1 MARTNATNRTTST
14 ARVADGYRLNRQE
27 HSPSASFNGSSTG
40 ITLGFKANSTGFT
53 IATWI
58 KVRRFT
64 AGDRIFDQ
72 QDSGPSKG
80 FAVLMPVTASDR
92 SLYFSVFGDSS
103 EEANI
108 KIALNIWEWTHIAI
122 SFEPNSAKFYKNGVL
137 AGTDTSVSLGD
148 SVTNLVI
155 GKNASSAANY
165 FNGLMKDFVVYDRV
179 LSLAEVENVRD
190 GIVSQTNLKCH
201 LPLSSDLADISVN
214 GNDGTGT
221 VVFTYTNDSPFN
233 DTVGLNMYAPLTSSL
248 LLERGVGYPTWSR
261 ATKAWGFNELGYLEE
276 LASGCAFFGGARLV
290 RNLLAATEDSS
301 SGSWVKSTGT
311 TAAQATDSGGG
322 STAMRFT
329 YGSNQSYL
337 MRQSPTVTSRDAMYC
352 AQFRFKTDATHDWWR
367 LMIFD
372 GGGNQC
378 RVWFNAQT
386 GTIGNTVPSGSG
398 VFVSAT
404 LTDVGGGWFALRLV
418 GSPGV
423 AGTGVVYAQF
433 SANDGNGSTSISS
446 AASGDAITIEKPSL
460 VDVTNY
466 DASYVPEYVSVGVEA
481 SPYFGAGID
490 GAKYFGT
497 DQNGLAL
504 GRDKLIG
511 FRRELASTNNLLHCR
526 DLTNKAWIATT
537 TVGSELLTNGTF
549 PANITGWTDFNSSV
563 SSWSAGAI
571 STVHNASASGAYATF
586 TTTVGKSY
594 TVSAEIVSSTGY
606 NAYTILRVGNGSTA
620 DAGLADST
628 AFTAP
633 GTKTI
638 SFIATGTTSYVYLRN
653 SSSATTVWDNVT
665 AKESSV
671 QPAKTATGLDGI
683 ANTATTLTATA
694 ADAIILQP
702 ISLASAARCASA
714 YVKRRTGTGTIS
726 FTQDGTNWTDITAQI
741 NSSTWSRVEITST
754 LANPSVGF
762 KISTSGDAIDVDC
775 VQNEAGA
782 VATSPIVTTSATVTR
797 NADSLT
803 YQTASNWSD
812 TAGTAYIEAQ
822 PLSWVAGG
830 AIGSATNGLLLSAA
844 NSGATASD
852 GTNTANGP
860 AGSPSGRKKLA
871 LRWGAGAMTVA
882 SGGVVGTPGTY
893 DGGMGLASVGIAVN
907 SSAYCGPVAI
917 YNYQMTDA
925 ELQALTT

>member
-1 MARTNATNRTTST
+1 MARTTATNRTTST

-64 AGDRIFDQ
+64 SGDRIFDQ

-155 GKNASSAANY
+155 GKNASLAANY

-190 GIVSQTNLKCH
+190 GIVSQTNLKCY

-221 VVFTYTNDSPFN
+221 AVFTYTNDSPFY
-233 DTVGLNMYAPLTSSL
+233 DAVGLNMYAPLKSSL

-261 ATKAWGFNELGYLEE
+261 ATKAWGFNELGYLTEI
-276 LASGCAFFGGARLV
+276 ASGCAFFGGARLV
-290 RNLLAATEDSS
+290 RNTVRTNSED
-301 SGSWVKSTGT
+301 
-311 TAAQATDSGGG
+311 
-322 STAMRFT
+322 F
-329 YGSNQSYL
+329 
-337 MRQSPTVTSRDAMYC
+337 
-352 AQFRFKTDATHDWWR
+352 
-367 LMIFD
+367 
-372 GGGNQC
+372 
-378 RVWFNAQT
+378 
-386 GTIGNTVPSGSG
+386 
-398 VFVSAT
+398 
-404 LTDVGGGWFALRLV
+404 
-418 GSPGV
+418 
-423 AGTGVVYAQF
+423 
-433 SANDGNGSTSISS
+433 SS
-446 AASGDAITIEKPSL
+446 AAWVKAALTVSGTNTVVCANATSQQFIYQASSGTSITTGQVLLCCVRLKHVAGGADFVQIAPGSSGFGAGQYATISL
-460 VDVTNY
+460 VDGSTNVVGCTATATSVAADTYDFCVRFTATATGAFETWNVCFVGSLAAGRIPIFVGDGVKSFELLRAWSVDVTGY
-466 DASYVPEYVSVGVEA
+466 DASYVPEYVSVGVA
-481 SPYFGAGID
+481 SSPYFGAGID
-490 GAKYFGT
+490 GAKYFET
-497 DQNGLAL
+497 DWQGAPIAAANLL
-504 GRDKLIG
+504 G
-511 FRRELASTNNLLHCR
+511 FRREASATNNLLHSR
-526 DLTNKAWIATT
+526 DLSNAAWSTKT
-537 TVGSELLTNGTF
+537 
-549 PANITGWTDFNSSV
+549 NIT
-563 SSWSAGAI
+563 A
-571 STVHNASASGAYATF
+571 
-586 TTTVGKSY
+586 
-594 TVSAEIVSSTGY
+594 
-606 NAYTILRVGNGSTA
+606 
-620 DAGLADST
+620 
-628 AFTAP
+628 
-633 GTKTI
+633 
-638 SFIATGTTSYVYLRN
+638 
-653 SSSATTVWDNVT
+653 
-665 AKESSV
+665 
-671 QPAKTATGLDGI
+671 AKTATGLDGI
-683 ANTATTLTATA
+683 ADTATTLTATA

-702 ISLASAARCASA
+702 ITLASAARCASA

-726 FTQDGTNWTDITAQI
+726 FTQDGGSTWTDITSQI
-741 NSSTWSRVEITST
+741 NSSTWSRVQITAT

-762 KISTSGDAIDVDC
+762 KISTLGDAIDVDC
-775 VQNEAGA
+775 VQNEAGS
-782 VATSPIVTTSATVTR
+782 VATSPIVTTTSTVTR
-797 NADSLT
+797 NAESLT

-822 PLSWVAGG
+822 PVSWVAGG